1 VNPLEVVTLISA
13 LPAKRPSKNVQVG
26 PNSSKTLRAFPRQ
39 YPGTISSTQATAER
53 THHGGTNM
61 AHETAGIP
69 QLAHRIREYFAGPD
83 QHQPTREQLLLQEE
97 RRRERARIAR
107 ELHDTLLQGLLSASM
122 QLQVAEGFLPPESP
136 AKPLLSRVH
145 NLMRKGI
152 AEGRAALQGLRSADV
167 PSTSLEQALSA
178 FHEELAP
185 ADRARLRI
193 AKMGC
198 PRTVDPAVLDQI
210 YLITREAL
218 LNALRHS
225 QAKKIE
231 VEIRYFP
238 RKLRVT
244 VRDDGTGIDPQ
255 LLHASRKSHWGLTVM
270 RERAANIGAHLR
282 IRTRANAGTEVV
294 LSLPSPL

>member
-1 VNPLEVVTLISA
+1 
-13 LPAKRPSKNVQVG
+13 
-26 PNSSKTLRAFPRQ
+26 
-39 YPGTISSTQATAER
+39 
-53 THHGGTNM
+53 M

-69 QLAHRIREYFAGPD
+69 QLAGRIREYFAGPD
-83 QHQPTREQLLLQEE
+83 HHQSTREQLLLQEE
-97 RRRERARIAR
+97 RRRERTRIAR

-136 AKPLLSRVH
+136 AKPLLSRVR
-145 NLMRKGI
+145 NLMGKGI

-167 PSTSLEQALSA
+167 PATSLEQALSD

-210 YLITREAL
+210 YLIVREAL
-218 LNALRHS
+218 FNALRHS

-231 VEIRYFP
+231 VEIRYSP

-255 LLHASRKSHWGLTVM
+255 LLHSGRKAHWGLTVM

-282 IRTRANAGTEVV
+282 IRTRRNAGTQIE
-294 LSLPSPL
+294 LSLAIASTQTIARSMPL